1 MQLVNP
7 SEVAMAVRIAA
18 AILMMVLMVSFFIV
32 LDDLKC
38 VVISVSDAGWAVAW
52 YSLRA
57 ASGSVVV
64 RAVRE
69 SSGRSRSSSG

>member
-7 SEVAMAVRIAA
+7 REVAMAVRKAA

-38 VVISVSDAGWAVAW
+38 LVISVSDAGWVVAW
-52 YSLRA
+52 YS
-57 ASGSVVV
+57 
-64 RAVRE
+64 
-69 SSGRSRSSSG
+69 

>member
-7 SEVAMAVRIAA
+7 SEVAMAVRMAA

-38 VVISVSDAGWAVAW
+38 LVISVSDAGWVVAW

-57 ASGSVVV
+57 ASVSVVV
-64 RAVRE
+64 RAVR
-69 SSGRSRSSSG
+69 